1 MLTHEEK
8 RELLGIAREA
18 ITEALHNRPYSP
30 ALKRSQRLLAPSGA
44 FVTIRSGHDLRGCI
58 GYIESNRPLVDTVAE
73 VARKSAFDDP
83 RFPPLLQS
91 ELEHISLEISILS
104 PLCRIRDVDEIQVG
118 THGLLLELG
127 LQRGLLL
134 PQVATEFGWS
144 REEFLQAVS
153 RKAGLPVDAWKEP
166 DAVIFVFGAEIIDEA
181 SVLHGDHGV

>member
-30 ALKRSQRLLAPSGA
+30 ALKRSQRLLAPGGV
-44 FVTIRSGHDLRGCI
+44 FVTIRTGHDLRGCI
-58 GYIESNRPLVDTVAE
+58 GYIESHRPLVDTVAE
-73 VARKSAFDDP
+73 VARKAAFDDP
-83 RFPPLLQS
+83 RFPPLLHS

-104 PLCRIRDVDEIQVG
+104 PLRRIKDVEEIRVG

-134 PQVATEFGWS
+134 PQVAPEFGWD
-144 REEFLQAVS
+144 RQEFLEAVS
-153 RKAGLPVDAWKEP
+153 RKAGLPRDAWEDP
-166 DAVIFVFGAEIIDEA
+166 DAVIFVFTAEIIEEK
-181 SVLHGDHGV
+181 SVLHREHGV